1 MVNYVAL
8 CFLYVYFISFFCSYF
23 GLSDIAGYIGY
34 ILYFSKA
41 NIEFGSS
48 MADIYVNDII
58 VVCGGGD
65 SLWILDIVE
74 INLFLSY
81 TNIRDKR

>member
-1 MVNYVAL
+1 MFSVCL
-8 CFLYVYFISFFCSYF
+8 LYFFFCSYF

-34 ILYFSKA
+34 MYFSKA
-41 NIEFGSS
+41 KIEFGSS

>member
-1 MVNYVAL
+1 MFIL
-8 CFLYVYFISFFCSYF
+8 FLFGSYF
-23 GLSDIAGYIGY
+23 GLSDIVGYIGY
-34 ILYFSKA
+34 MYFFKT

-58 VVCGGGD
+58 GVCVWGG
-65 SLWILDIVE
+65 LWILDIVE